1 MWGKIAFFPK
11 KICTR
16 KKKIV
21 LLHRQATKTYRTN
34 NNNTAK

>member
-21 LLHRQATKTYRTN
+21 LLHRQAKKDIPN
-34 NNNTAK
+34 Q